1 LGVGASLV
9 DRVREAGGRIVMQL
23 WHVGRIAHPDNRTI
37 DARPVAP
44 SPVAARGTIFT
55 EDGLKPFPVPR
66 ALGAEEIAR
75 VCADYAR
82 AARNA
87 LRAGFDRVEILAAN
101 GYLID
106 QFLHDGS
113 NHRDDRYGG
122 SIENRVRFLIE
133 VAEAVGAEVR
143 FGRAGVRLS
152 PFANL
157 DKDRR
162 ATRKRRRLFRLDGRL
177 KAVAISKSDRDA
189 IAERV
194 EQVVFSIALFV
205 AEAKAF
211 NLIHEV
217 IARFLLVNSHFVEG
231 RRRVFD

>member
-1 LGVGASLV
+1 LV

-101 GYLID
+101 
-106 QFLHDGS
+106 S